1 MKKLD
6 KVLILTILL
15 IAAVLMGF
23 NYFRSKSIAKNSK
36 DLVAEIS
43 VKGKVYKNIVLSNE
57 KQEFTIKTELGENT
71 VKAHDKGIE
80 IINASCHDHIC
91 EKTGFISRPG
101 EMIVCLPNKVAIKI
115 KGNSG
120 EDIDGIS
127 R

>member
-6 KVLILTILL
+6 KVLILTSLL

-23 NYFRSKSIAKNSK
+23 NYFRSESIAKNSK
-36 DLVAEIS
+36 ELVAEINL
-43 VKGKVYKNIVLSNE
+43 KGKVYKNIVLSNE
-57 KQEFTIKTELGENT
+57 KQEFTIKTGLGENIIK
-71 VKAHDKGIE
+71 VHDKGIE

-101 EMIVCLPNKVAIKI
+101 EIIVCLPNKLSIKI

-127 R
+127 K